1 MNGFRDTSSAESR
14 LNVVVSRLLRAG
26 LLLSVAILVIGV
38 VLVALGRGVPI
49 PSHTSLKAMPRAIL
63 NLEAGGFFSLGLFV
77 LLVTPAARVVVLLV
91 TFSRD
96 RQWFFAGVSAIV
108 LILLTLC
115 GIVGLVAA

>member
-1 MNGFRDTSSAESR
+1 MSNCREASSAESR

-26 LLLSVAILVIGV
+26 LLVSVMILVIGV
-38 VLVALGRGVPI
+38 VLALAGRGVPV
-49 PSHTSLKAMPRAIL
+49 PTHTSLRTMPRAVS

-77 LLVTPAARVVVLLV
+77 LLLTPVARVVVLLV

-108 LILLTLC
+108 LILLALC
-115 GIVGLVAA
+115 GIVGVAG